1 MGAAVPETRRSASL
15 VVKPTT
21 ANAGKQMA
29 AVRSKLETSLHTH
42 AVAHV
47 SHAGVSALASAWK
60 ENANPASSIA
70 IAANAETAMR
80 IDDDG
85 VRILRTS

>member
-1 MGAAVPETRRSASL
+1 MGAAAPEARRSASL
-15 VVKPTT
+15 SVKPTT
-21 ANAGKQMA
+21 ANAGSEMA
-29 AVRSKLETSLHTH
+29 AVRCKSETSLHTH

-47 SHAGVSALASAWK
+47 SHAGVSAVSSAWK